1 MARAPST
8 GYYFEPLTE
17 RLALVLEGAAFP
29 SGDAWAWVG
38 DPLEVPAEVALLE
51 VATRWPGVDQE
62 TLEIEYETN
71 YERAVEEIDRL
82 RGEEARRDGHRGEL
96 DFDVR
101 ALLAQAG
108 ELQAQAALMLVPAPG
123 EPAGEELAKA
133 ETIGDAIARA
143 ATSKKS

>member
-51 VATRWPGVDQE
+51 VATRWPGVDPE
-62 TLEIEYETN
+62 ALEIEYETN
-71 YERAVEEIDRL
+71 YQRAVEEIDRL
-82 RGEEARRDGHRGEL
+82 RGEEARRGGYSGEL

-101 ALLAQAG
+101 ALLAQAE
-108 ELQAQAALMLVPAPG
+108 ELQAQATLMLAPPAK
-123 EPAGEELAKA
+123 EPATSETVGE
-133 ETIGDAIARA
+133 AIARA
-143 ATSKKS
+143 ALSTSKKS

>member
-38 DPLEVPAEVALLE
+38 DPLEMPAEVALLE
-51 VATRWPGVDQE
+51 VATRWPGVDPE

-82 RGEEARRDGHRGEL
+82 RAEEAGRSGYSGEV

-101 ALLAQAG
+101 ALLAEAE
-108 ELQAQAALMLVPAPG
+108 ELQAQAALLRTP
-123 EPAGEELAKA
+123 
-133 ETIGDAIARA
+133 D
-143 ATSKKS
+143 